1 MGGMTRRVQMTMAL
15 SLGLNL
21 GVFSVLGL
29 LALGSTMAGN
39 PGGADLLNLDQSTHI
54 ASWVDR

>member
-21 GVFSVLGL
+21 GGFSVLGL
-29 LALGSTMAGN
+29 LELGAPMAGN
-39 PGGADLLNLDQSTHI
+39 PGGGRSAEP
-54 ASWVDR
+54 